1 MQVTWWEYR
10 QWRFLADM
18 NADGMVTA
26 SDLPL
31 WAKWAYFVPGDAFIA
46 QFGTTRIG
54 QFLELTPASLGSPT
68 SAALSAVLWLLAV
81 LIVFYVPR
89 LFIDIVDPTSRQQRR
104 ERRQA
109 QRARRKQA
117 RLARRA
123 QRAPVQ
129 RREDQRLQERRE
141 PTFHQAETAGPVATP
156 PDDRQLVESIRSSG
170 GWSVTDDPHSTP
182 DALPYSVRIRGAR
195 RSA

>member
-46 QFGTTRIG
+46 QFGTSKIG

-68 SAALSAVLWLLAV
+68 SAALSAVLWLLALFV
-81 LIVFYVPR
+81 VFYVPR

-109 QRARRKQA
+109 HRARKRQA
-117 RLARRA
+117 RLARSGQPPPARRRA
-123 QRAPVQ
+123 AP
-129 RREDQRLQERRE
+129 RYEERRE
-141 PTFHQAETAGPVATP
+141 PTFHPTGTGPDPTSPEDGHVA
-156 PDDRQLVESIRSSG
+156 VHSSA
-170 GWSVTDDPHSTP
+170 DP
-182 DALPYSVRIRGAR
+182 LPHSVRIRRVGG
-195 RSA
+195 SP

>member
-1 MQVTWWEYR
+1 
-10 QWRFLADM
+10 
-18 NADGMVTA
+18 MVTA

-81 LIVFYVPR
+81 FVVFYVPR

-109 QRARRKQA
+109 QRARK

-123 QRAPVQ
+123 QRPQSV
-129 RREDQRLQERRE
+129 RRDDERLEERRE
-141 PTFHQAETAGPVATP
+141 PTFGPVIPT
-156 PDDRQLVESIRSSG
+156 S
-170 GWSVTDDPHSTP
+170 DPVVPIQGKRAAS
-182 DALPYSVRIRGAR
+182 DYAGR
-195 RSA
+195 

>member
-10 QWRFLADM
+10 QWRFIADM

-31 WAKWAYFVPGDAFIA
+31 LAKWIYFVPGDAVIA
-46 QFGTTRIG
+46 QFGTTKFG
-54 QFLELTPASLGSPT
+54 QFLELTPASFGSPT
-68 SAALSAVLWLLAV
+68 SAALSAVAWLLALLV
-81 LIVFYVPR
+81 VFYLPR

-109 QRARRKQA
+109 HRVRKRQA

-123 QRAPVQ
+123 QRAPNGAPKRARHQ
-129 RREDQRLQERRE
+129 QREDQRLQERRE
-141 PTFHQAETAGPVATP
+141 PTFEERREPTFDQAGT
-156 PDDRQLVESIRSSG
+156 
-170 GWSVTDDPHSTP
+170 VTNDLHSTA
-182 DALPYSVRIRGAR
+182 DAQQPHSVRIRDVR

>member
-1 MQVTWWEYR
+1 MQVTWWQYR

-31 WAKWAYFVPGDAFIA
+31 WIKWWFFVPGDAFIA
-46 QFGTTRIG
+46 QFGTTKFG

-68 SAALSAVLWLLAV
+68 SAALSALLWLFAAAV
-81 LIVFYVPR
+81 VFYVPR
-89 LFIDIVDPTSRQQRR
+89 FFIDIFDPTARQQRR

-109 QRARRKQA
+109 QRVRRRQA

-123 QRAPVQ
+123 QPRSW
-129 RREDQRLQERRE
+129 RREEERLPERRE
-141 PTFHQAETAGPVATP
+141 PTFSRA
-156 PDDRQLVESIRSSG
+156 
-170 GWSVTDDPHSTP
+170 
-182 DALPYSVRIRGAR
+182 DALPEAVAEEGMPLNVREMR
-195 RSA
+195 RR

>member
-31 WAKWAYFVPGDAFIA
+31 WIKWWFFVPGDALIA
-46 QFGTTRIG
+46 QFGTTAFGR
-54 QFLELTPASLGSPT
+54 FLELTPASLGSPT
-68 SAALSAVLWLLAV
+68 AAALSAVLWLFAV
-81 LIVFYVPR
+81 AAVFYVPR
-89 LFIDIVDPTSRQQRR
+89 FFIDIIDPTARQQRR

-109 QRARRKQA
+109 QRVRRRQA

-123 QRAPVQ
+123 QRRSR
-129 RREDQRLQERRE
+129 RREEPPLQERRE
-141 PTFHQAETAGPVATP
+141 PTLSRT
-156 PDDRQLVESIRSSG
+156 
-170 GWSVTDDPHSTP
+170 
-182 DALPYSVRIRGAR
+182 DALPVAEEAIQLNVREMR
-195 RSA
+195 RR

>member
-81 LIVFYVPR
+81 FVVFYVPR

-109 QRARRKQA
+109 QRARK

-123 QRAPVQ
+123 QRPQSV
-129 RREDQRLQERRE
+129 RRDDERLEERRE
-141 PTFHQAETAGPVATP
+141 PTFGPVIPT
-156 PDDRQLVESIRSSG
+156 S
-170 GWSVTDDPHSTP
+170 DPVVPIQGKRAAS
-182 DALPYSVRIRGAR
+182 DYAGR
-195 RSA
+195 

>member
-46 QFGTTRIG
+46 QFGTSKIG

-68 SAALSAVLWLLAV
+68 SAALSAVLWLLALFV
-81 LIVFYVPR
+81 VFYVPR

-109 QRARRKQA
+109 QRARRTQA
-117 RLARRA
+117 RLARRT
-123 QRAPVQ
+123 QRARLQ

-141 PTFHQAETAGPVATP
+141 PTLHQAPA
-156 PDDRQLVESIRSSG
+156 PDDTQLAESIRSSG

-182 DALPYSVRIRGAR
+182 DALPHSVRIRGAR

>member
-54 QFLELTPASLGSPT
+54 QFLELTPASLGSPI
-68 SAALSAVLWLLAV
+68 SAALSAVLWLLALLV
-81 LIVFYVPR
+81 VFYVPR

-109 QRARRKQA
+109 QRARKRQA
-117 RLARRA
+117 RLTRRA
-123 QRAPVQ
+123 QRRVLQ
-129 RREDQRLQERRE
+129 RDGARLQERRE
-141 PTFHQAETAGPVATP
+141 PTFHESGTAEPDVTTP
-156 PDDRQLVESIRSSG
+156 GDRQVAESNRSSG
-170 GWSVTDDPHSTP
+170 AWSVTDDPHSTP
-182 DALPYSVRIRGAR
+182 DALPHSMRIGGAR